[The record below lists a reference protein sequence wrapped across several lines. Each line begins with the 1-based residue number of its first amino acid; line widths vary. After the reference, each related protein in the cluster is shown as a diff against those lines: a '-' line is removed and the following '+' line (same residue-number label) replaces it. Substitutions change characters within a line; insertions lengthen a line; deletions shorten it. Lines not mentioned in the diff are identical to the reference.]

1 MVIALASMFAFV
13 VGLLTGLAV
22 WHRSRSRSQQELSD
36 LKLRVA
42 SVEGEREGDAEK
54 LEWVRKAEEN
64 MRDAFKALAGDAL
77 KSNSETLTSQVKRD
91 FQGVV
96 DPLKESLTSLDGQVR
111 ALEKNREGAY
121 KSLEQQLTQLRD
133 THAKLQQTTITLTEA
148 LKSPTVRGR
157 WGEIQLRRVVEM
169 AGMVNHVAFDE
180 QATTDLGRPDMIA
193 YLPNGGVLPID
204 SKVPLASYLEAM
216 DGADDNLRKGHL
228 RDHAKAMRARVKE
241 LGQKQYWDQFPS
253 APDFVVMFVPNEAC
267 LGAAFE
273 IDPGLLE
280 YAIEKKVLI
289 SSPVTLL
296 ALLRAVAYGWQ
307 QHQITENA
315 VKIANE
321 GRELYGRL
329 QTFIKHFGDLGDSI
343 DKLVHR
349 YNSTVGSLDRRLI
362 PAARRFEELGLATEE
377 VEAPREVDVVPFLP
391 TSAGQVDD
399 DGGVA
404 DDGDLGGSS
413 GGGKGTQPPSGT

>member
-1 MVIALASMFAFV
+1 MVIVLACMFAFV
-13 VGLLTGLAV
+13 VGLMAGLAV
-22 WHRSRSRSQQELSD
+22 WHRSRSRSQQELSE
-36 LKLRVA
+36 LKLKVA
-42 SVEGEREGDAEK
+42 GVEGEREGDAEK
-54 LEWVRKAEEN
+54 IDWIRKAEEN

-148 LKSPTVRGR
+148 LRSPTVRGR

-169 AGMVNHVAFDE
+169 AGMVNRVAFDE
-180 QATTDLGRPDMIA
+180 QATTDLGRPDMIVH
-193 YLPNGGVLPID
+193 LPNGGVLPVD
-204 SKVPLASYLEAM
+204 SKVPLASYLSAM
-216 DGADDNLRKGHL
+216 DGADESGRKNYLRE
-228 RDHAKAMRARVKE
+228 HAKAMRSRVKE

-267 LGAAFE
+267 LGAAFD
-273 IDPGLLE
+273 IDPELLE
-280 YAIEKKVLI
+280 YAIERKVLI

-315 VKIANE
+315 EKIAAE

-329 QTFIKHFGDLGDSI
+329 QIVIKHFNELGESI
-343 DKLVHR
+343 GKVVNR
-349 YNSTVGSLDRRLI
+349 YNSAVGSFDRRLM
-362 PAARRFEELGLATEE
+362 PSARRFEELGLAGDAI
-377 VEAPREVDVVPFLP
+377 EAAREVDVVPSLP
-391 TSAGQVDD
+391 TSA
-399 DGGVA
+399 A
-404 DDGDLGGSS
+404 ETGDRKDRPDVLDRE
-413 GGGKGTQPPSGT
+413 P

>member
-1 MVIALASMFAFV
+1 MVMALACMFAFL
-13 VGLLTGLAV
+13 VGLMAGLVV

-36 LKLRVA
+36 LKLKVA
-42 SVEGEREGDAEK
+42 GIEGEREGDAEK
-54 LEWVRKAEEN
+54 LEWIRKAEEN

-111 ALEKNREGAY
+111 ALEKSREGAY

-148 LKSPTVRGR
+148 LRSPTVRGR

-169 AGMVNHVAFDE
+169 AGMVKHVAFDE

-193 YLPNGGVLPID
+193 YLPNGGVLPVD
-204 SKVPLASYLEAM
+204 SKVPLASYLSAM
-216 DGADDNLRKGHL
+216 DGADETSRKNHL
-228 RDHAKAMRARVKE
+228 REHAKAMRSRVKE
-241 LGQKQYWDQFPS
+241 LGQKQYWDQFES

-267 LGAAFE
+267 LGAAFDL
-273 IDPGLLE
+273 DPELLE

-315 VKIANE
+315 VKIADE

-329 QTFIKHFGDLGDSI
+329 QTVVKHFNDLGESI
-343 DKLVHR
+343 DRVVHR
-349 YNSTVGSLDRRLI
+349 YNSAVGSFDRRLM
-362 PAARRFEELGLATEE
+362 PAARRFEELGVASGEID
-377 VEAPREVDVVPFLP
+377 APHEVDTVPSLP
-391 TSAGQVDD
+391 TSATGIDD
-399 DGGVA
+399 RGGEAGGPDGGM
-404 DDGDLGGSS
+404 GR
-413 GGGKGTQPPSGT
+413 